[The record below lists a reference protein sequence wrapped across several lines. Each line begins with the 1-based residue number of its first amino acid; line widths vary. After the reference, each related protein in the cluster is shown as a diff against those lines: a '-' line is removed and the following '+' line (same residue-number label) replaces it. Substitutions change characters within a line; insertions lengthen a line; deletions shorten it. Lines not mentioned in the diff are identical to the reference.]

1 MTLITLITISKLM
14 MRRKERNMYTFTHN
28 TMLYLKSFKNFIEL
42 IEIRIGW
49 FEPRLRDVP

>member
-14 MRRKERNMYTFTHN
+14 MRRKEKNMYTFIHI
-28 TMLYLKSFKNFIEL
+28 TMLYLKSFENFIEL

-49 FEPRLRDVP
+49 FEPRLWDVP